1 MIGDCNICLIRCS
14 DMIYSDNGISKTW
27 DCDNEYGDN
36 DNKDNNYC
44 NIADNNGWYITTFDT
59 IIAMLTITMIAILSL
74 VRVI

>member
-44 NIADNNGWYITTFDT
+44 NIADNNG
-59 IIAMLTITMIAILSL
+59 
-74 VRVI
+74 